1 MNLESLRFEDLSFQ
15 HEGES
20 PLFEHVDFN
29 FPMNDT
35 IWVRAHSGAGRST
48 LLQLIAGLLVPQ
60 KGKYFINDLNVAD
73 MSFEE
78 FLPYRLK
85 IGYGFDLGGVLHNR
99 TLLENITLPLLYH
112 KTCNPQEATERAQGY
127 LHKMGIQKFADLRPS
142 AVPGGVRKMTCLI
155 RSVIM
160 EPELLLLDDPSVGL
174 GQDQSLRFFDCIEEL
189 KSRKLLKHLFI
200 SSFDEKLM
208 SCVPHKE
215 IFIESGMIYQDNNE
229 KEKKAVNL

>member
-1 MNLESLRFEDLSFQ
+1 MKFESLRFEDLCFQ

-20 PLFEHVDFN
+20 PLFEHVDFS
-29 FPMNDT
+29 FPMNET
-35 IWVRAHSGAGRST
+35 IWVRANSGAGRST

-60 KGKYFINDLNVAD
+60 KGKYFINEMNVAD

-112 KTCNPQEATERAQGY
+112 KICGKNEADERAMELIQ
-127 LHKMGIQKFADLRPS
+127 KMSIQKFANQRPS
-142 AVPGGVRKMTCLI
+142 AVPGGVRKITCLI
-155 RSVIM
+155 RSIIM

-174 GQDQSLRFFDCIEEL
+174 GQDQSLKFFDCVEEI
-189 KSRKLLKHLFI
+189 KQKNALKHIFI
-200 SSFDEKLM
+200 SSFDDKLM
-208 SCVPHKE
+208 SCVPHRE
-215 IFIESGMIYQDNNE
+215 IFIESGMIYQDVAE
-229 KEKKAVNL
+229 GEKKAVSL